1 MQYQLVAKTY
11 LEVPNYQS
19 WTAGL
24 YLIDA
29 PCGSGKSYFVFKTL
43 YPFVHEA
50 GKKMLVFSN
59 RLALKAQQELQAAGF
74 DIQFMTY
81 QKLEFKVYL
90 DGWAEQGKISDSMQE
105 LEKFDYL
112 VLDEAHYIFQDATFN
127 KNTETII
134 KMIERFRTSKVIIM
148 LSSTAEL
155 LREYFND
162 VIELPPTQSDYSYIK
177 EVYFYN
183 DRRTVNKIIDSISED
198 EKILMFGDKMERL
211 EKLHL
216 QYPDSVYLRSDN
228 KDNVTFKQ
236 IEAEE
241 RFEQRILFSTKVLD
255 NGINLKDKAIKHVI
269 IEMSDVVDFIQCLGR
284 KRVQDEDD
292 TIVLYFLNNI
302 SSMAARYKTLK
313 DDMSMLSDYNTMGN
327 IERFRNK
334 YLTRKKS
341 ELFNN
346 CLEPILP
353 VCYKAK
359 HDFQHYQAI
368 VKHDT
373 SFPRLISERL
383 GKKVKKYDSV
393 DKNYELC
400 SYLSKNIGRKYSK
413 RDRKEIIEI
422 FDIRKDGKQLKG
434 IGSLNQYLKDYGI
447 NFEIIEI
454 KERYVYWKIICRKWE
469 YPLNKGVA

>member
-148 LSSTAEL
+148 LSATAEL

-241 RFEQRILFSTKVLD
+241 RFEQRILFF
-255 NGINLKDKAIKHVI
+255 N
-269 IEMSDVVDFIQCLGR
+269 E
-284 KRVQDEDD
+284 
-292 TIVLYFLNNI
+292 
-302 SSMAARYKTLK
+302 SS
-313 DDMSMLSDYNTMGN
+313 
-327 IERFRNK
+327 
-334 YLTRKKS
+334 
-341 ELFNN
+341 
-346 CLEPILP
+346 
-353 VCYKAK
+353 
-359 HDFQHYQAI
+359 
-368 VKHDT
+368 
-373 SFPRLISERL
+373 
-383 GKKVKKYDSV
+383 
-393 DKNYELC
+393 
-400 SYLSKNIGRKYSK
+400 
-413 RDRKEIIEI
+413 
-422 FDIRKDGKQLKG
+422 
-434 IGSLNQYLKDYGI
+434 
-447 NFEIIEI
+447 
-454 KERYVYWKIICRKWE
+454 
-469 YPLNKGVA
+469 

>member
-1 MQYQLVAKTY
+1 M
-11 LEVPNYQS
+11 
-19 WTAGL
+19 
-24 YLIDA
+24 
-29 PCGSGKSYFVFKTL
+29 
-43 YPFVHEA
+43 
-50 GKKMLVFSN
+50 
-59 RLALKAQQELQAAGF
+59 
-74 DIQFMTY
+74 
-81 QKLEFKVYL
+81 
-90 DGWAEQGKISDSMQE
+90 
-105 LEKFDYL
+105 
-112 VLDEAHYIFQDATFN
+112 
-127 KNTETII
+127 
-134 KMIERFRTSKVIIM
+134 
-148 LSSTAEL
+148 
-155 LREYFND
+155 
-162 VIELPPTQSDYSYIK
+162 
-177 EVYFYN
+177 
-183 DRRTVNKIIDSISED
+183 
-198 EKILMFGDKMERL
+198 
-211 EKLHL
+211 
-216 QYPDSVYLRSDN
+216 
-228 KDNVTFKQ
+228 
-236 IEAEE
+236 
-241 RFEQRILFSTKVLD
+241 
-255 NGINLKDKAIKHVI
+255 
-269 IEMSDVVDFIQCLGR
+269 
-284 KRVQDEDD
+284 
-292 TIVLYFLNNI
+292 NNI